1 MRGQGFLGNIDSIKE
16 VFLVTNNYV
25 FFKVS
30 DNGVHGVRCYSHNEL
45 ERMKSGNSLIQ
56 LNSELAV

>member
-1 MRGQGFLGNIDSIKE
+1 MKNLINKLIEK
-16 VFLVTNNYV
+16 
-25 FFKVS
+25 
-30 DNGVHGVRCYSHNEL
+30 CYSHNEL